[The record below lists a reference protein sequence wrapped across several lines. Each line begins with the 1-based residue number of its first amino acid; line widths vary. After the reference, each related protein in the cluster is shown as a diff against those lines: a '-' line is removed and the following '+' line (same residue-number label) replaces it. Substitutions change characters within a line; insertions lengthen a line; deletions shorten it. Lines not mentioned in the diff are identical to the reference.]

1 MDSPI
6 AAAAAALLSD
16 LTVTSFTLRAAAA
29 VSLEAPPPRRRPVQP
44 HRRPGLNQ
52 PGRKR
57 STQWMQSE
65 VARLRALRHKL
76 VHLIEADEMRREAKD
91 EAATALLAL
100 QRAREVCEA
109 KVHRAMEHASE
120 AVEYAAARRE
130 KRHREIDFESK
141 KKRAALK
148 AWLRGRVHRSG
159 RSFEQAFDAFLGAA
173 SPGSSMLEEYGK

>member
-1 MDSPI
+1 MDAPI
-6 AAAAAALLSD
+6 ASAAAALLSD
-16 LTVTSFTLRAAAA
+16 LAVTSCTLHAAAA
-29 VSLEAPPPRRRPVQP
+29 VSLEAPPPLRRRPVQP

-57 STQWMQSE
+57 STEWMQSE

-91 EAATALLAL
+91 KAATAFLAL

-109 KVHRAMEHASE
+109 RVHRAMEHVSE

-141 KKRAALK
+141 NKRAALK
-148 AWLRGRVHRSG
+148 ARLRGRVHPG
-159 RSFEQAFDAFLGAA
+159 GHIFEQAFDAFLG
-173 SPGSSMLEEYGK
+173 SNGDF